1 MKTISVLFLLCAAAF
16 AQAPT
21 GKIAILGGA
30 SAGNSLGYQPGPRI
44 AFDLDVGKGRWE
56 FINRFLYDL
65 SRKRGSSSF
74 YTIDNKSIVRYG
86 ERFRFG
92 AGLMLGRVTG
102 NFGERS
108 SVSPLLHI
116 AYRQRS
122 GIFPHGDTPTYD
134 RWTVEP
140 YLTARLGEFGNKTHS
155 HSTRGADIGVELSQ
169 RWGKNWGTKVDFGV
183 TILSWINQSETSRR
197 SGSSPFGQG
206 GVYYSW

>member
-1 MKTISVLFLLCAAAF
+1 MKSISVLSVLFLLCAAAF

-44 AFDLDVGKGRWE
+44 AVDLDAGKGRWE
-56 FINRFLYDL
+56 FINRFFYDL
-65 SRKRGSSSF
+65 SKKRGSASS

-92 AGLMLGRVTG
+92 GGLMLGRVTG
-102 NFGERS
+102 NFGQRS
-108 SVSPLLHI
+108 SVSPLLHV

-122 GIFPHGDTPTYD
+122 E
-134 RWTVEP
+134 RATVEP
-140 YLTARLGEFGNKTHS
+140 YVTARLGEFGDKTHS
-155 HSTRGADIGVELSQ
+155 HSTRGADIGAEFSYRL
-169 RWGKNWGTKVDFGV
+169 GKNWGTKVDFGV
-183 TILSWINQSETSRR
+183 TVLSWINQSETNRR